1 MSDKVIKARNIKM
14 VTSPLSDYSPVT
26 EGGKEEGTGGEYSAA
41 SGRSEQEGRERII
54 VREREEAYKRGF
66 SEGLLFQK
74 NQSAQALQALT
85 GILQEVGELKKRLYA
100 EAEEQMAGLALK
112 IAEKVIFEEASKN
125 GNVVLTVLREAVK
138 KVANREGMK
147 IRMNPMDLRALT
159 EMKNDFIQELSRV
172 HNVVFEGD
180 GGILQGGVV
189 LETNSLEVDARLE
202 KQLQE
207 IKKALT
213 IQ

>member
-1 MSDKVIKARNIKM
+1 MSDKVIKARNVKM
-14 VTSPLSDYSPVT
+14 VTPPLADYFLVT
-26 EGGKEEGTGGEYSAA
+26 GAQRGEGKVGESHAA
-41 SGRSEQEGRERII
+41 SGLRDQESMEKSMA
-54 VREREEAYKRGF
+54 REREEAYKRGF
-66 SEGLLFQK
+66 SEGLVFQK
-74 NQSAQALQALT
+74 NQRAQALQALT

-100 EAEEQMAGLALK
+100 EAEEQMAGLAFK
-112 IAEKVIFEEASKN
+112 IAEKVIFEEVSKN

-147 IRMNPMDLRALT
+147 IRMNPTDLRALM
-159 EMKNDFIQELSRV
+159 EMKNDFIQELSHV
-172 HNVVFEGD
+172 NNVVFEGD
-180 GGILQGGVV
+180 GGIIQGGVV

-213 IQ
+213 IK